1 LAVGG
6 VAGGVVRRLVSAR
19 AQFVLPRGTLVPT
32 DGRRSGHQE
41 KSMDA
46 IVSPTP
52 GRRVDV
58 TGDDRVRYLADVT
71 SQQLLDVPVTHVR
84 SALYL
89 DVHGAPLAMFDVA
102 VLGDRLALI
111 VPDDDVL
118 TTVVETL
125 GGRTFLLDARFT
137 AHDHVAIAVRGD
149 DAAAAISAAG
159 LTSVEGRCRLAGDL
173 LILSRPGGIDVLGP
187 QAAITEAVE
196 ALAEAGARRAE
207 DGELETWRIRHG
219 IPAWGR
225 EVVAPHLPE
234 EVGLLPS
241 HVHLAK
247 GCYPGQEAVAR
258 MWMLG
263 RPRRRL
269 AVVEPHGG
277 GVEPGWEAGTG
288 KRAVHVT
295 SVAPTGEVA
304 LAFVPSDAQA
314 GDAFSDDAGSGVEVV
329 ELIGVDPAPPGHDP
343 GMKQRRDRPRS

>member
-1 LAVGG
+1 M
-6 VAGGVVRRLVSAR
+6 
-19 AQFVLPRGTLVPT
+19 
-32 DGRRSGHQE
+32 
-41 KSMDA
+41 MDA
-46 IVSPTP
+46 IVSLTP
-52 GRRVDV
+52 NRRVDV
-58 TGDDRVRYLADVT
+58 TGDDRVRYLEDVT
-71 SQQLLDVPVTHVR
+71 SQQLIDVPVTHVR

-137 AHDHVAIAVRGD
+137 PLDDVAMAVRGE

-173 LILSRPGGIDVLGP
+173 LIVSRPGGIDVLGP
-187 QAAITEAVE
+187 RAAIGDAVQ
-196 ALAEAGARRAE
+196 ALIDAGARRG
-207 DGELETWRIRHG
+207 DGGDLETWRIRHG
-219 IPAWGR
+219 VPAWGR

-269 AVVEPHGG
+269 AVVEPQGG
-277 GVEPGWEAGTG
+277 PIEPGWEAGTG
-288 KRAVHVT
+288 KRAVKVT
-295 SVAPTGEVA
+295 SVAPGGDVA
-304 LAFVPSDAQA
+304 LAFVPGDARA
-314 GDAFSDDAGSGVEVV
+314 GDAFTDDDGSGVEVL
-329 ELIGVDPAPPGHDP
+329 ELVGADPAPPGHDP
-343 GMKQRRDRPRS
+343 GMKQRRNQPRN